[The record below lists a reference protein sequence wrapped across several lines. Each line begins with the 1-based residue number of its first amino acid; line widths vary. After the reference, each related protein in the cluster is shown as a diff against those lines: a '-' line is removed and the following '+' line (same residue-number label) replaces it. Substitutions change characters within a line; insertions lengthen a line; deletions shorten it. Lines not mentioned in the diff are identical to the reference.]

1 MSVDTSDPKPISAVS
16 AGQQVAIFK
25 RGDWWRTVVLSL
37 FWLGAIL
44 PMVMAF
50 FISFK
55 TLSQFARQ
63 PFILTSP
70 LHWEN
75 YDLAWQVVQQFI
87 LNSLIISSV
96 TVIGVLLCASLSA
109 YAFGILDFPGRHIL
123 FYMVLTLMMVPSA
136 LTLIPSF
143 VLVKDLRLLN
153 TYWAMIL
160 PWIASGQVF
169 AMFILR
175 TFFESLPKE
184 LFDAARIDGASEW
197 QSYWRIALPLSK
209 SMLGVAAILNILGTW
224 NNLIWP
230 FLTVTRQDLL
240 PLTPGLWTYQTANFT
255 RYGLMMAGILIGSI
269 PLVILFIFT
278 SRWFVAGLTSG
289 AIKV

>member
-1 MSVDTSDPKPISAVS
+1 MSAARTETRELYRRSRSE
-16 AGQQVAIFK
+16 QVGVFL
-25 RGDWWRTVVLSL
+25 RGDWWRIIVLGL
-37 FWLGAIL
+37 FLVGGIAPL
-44 PMVMAF
+44 VMAF
-50 FISFK
+50 LISLK
-55 TLSQFARQ
+55 TIPQFARQ
-63 PFILTSP
+63 PFALTFP

-75 YDLAWQVVQQFI
+75 YGFAFEIVLEFI
-87 LNSLIISSV
+87 RNSVIISGV
-96 TVIGVLLCASLSA
+96 TVVGVLLLASLSA
-109 YAFGILDFPGRHIL
+109 YAFGILEFPGRQVL
-123 FYMVLTLMMVPSA
+123 FYLVLSLMMVPSA
-136 LTLIPSF
+136 MTLIPSF
-143 VLVKDLRLLN
+143 VLVKDLGLMN

-197 QSYWRIALPLSK
+197 QGYWRIALPLSK

-230 FLTVTRQDLL
+230 YLTVQKQALL
-240 PLTPGLWTYQTANFT
+240 PLTPGLWAYQTEYFT
-255 RYGLMMAGILIGSI
+255 RYGLTMAGLLIGSI
-269 PLVILFIFT
+269 PLVLLFVFT

>member
-1 MSVDTSDPKPISAVS
+1 MSAARTETRELYRRSR
-16 AGQQVAIFK
+16 GEQVAVFL
-25 RGDWWRTVVLSL
+25 RGDWWRILLLGL
-37 FWLGAIL
+37 FLVGGIAPL
-44 PMVMAF
+44 VMAF
-50 FISFK
+50 LISLK
-55 TLSQFARQ
+55 TIPQFARQ
-63 PFILTSP
+63 PFALTFP

-75 YDLAWQVVQQFI
+75 YGFAFEIVLEFI
-87 LNSLIISSV
+87 KNSMIVSGV
-96 TVIGVLLCASLSA
+96 TVVGVLLLASLSA
-109 YAFGILDFPGRHIL
+109 YAFGILEFPARQVL
-123 FYMVLTLMMVPSA
+123 FYLVLSLMMVPSA
-136 LTLIPSF
+136 MTLIPSF
-143 VLVKDLRLLN
+143 VLVKDLGLMN

-197 QSYWRIALPLSK
+197 QGYWRIALPLSK

-230 FLTVTRQDLL
+230 YLTIQKQALL
-240 PLTPGLWTYQTANFT
+240 PLTPGLWAYQTEYFT
-255 RYGLMMAGILIGSI
+255 RYGLTMAGLLLGSI

>member
-1 MSVDTSDPKPISAVS
+1 MSAAVTGTREQYRRTRS
-16 AGQQVAIFK
+16 EQVGVFL
-25 RGDWWRTVVLSL
+25 RGDWWRIVILGL
-37 FWLGAIL
+37 FLVGGIAPL
-44 PMVMAF
+44 VMAF
-50 FISFK
+50 LISLK
-55 TLSQFARQ
+55 TIPQFARQ
-63 PFILTSP
+63 PFALTFP

-75 YDLAWQVVQQFI
+75 YGFAFEIVLEFI
-87 LNSLIISSV
+87 KNSMIISGV
-96 TVIGVLLCASLSA
+96 TVVGVLLLASLSA
-109 YAFGILDFPGRHIL
+109 YAFGILEFPGRQVL
-123 FYMVLTLMMVPSA
+123 FYLVLSLMMVPSA
-136 LTLIPSF
+136 MTLIPSF
-143 VLVKDLRLLN
+143 VLVKDLGLMN

-197 QSYWRIALPLSK
+197 QGYWRIALPLSK

-230 FLTVTRQDLL
+230 YLTVQKQALL
-240 PLTPGLWTYQTANFT
+240 PLTPGLWAYQTEYFT
-255 RYGLMMAGILIGSI
+255 RYGLTMAGLLIGSI
-269 PLVILFIFT
+269 PLVILFVFT

>member
-1 MSVDTSDPKPISAVS
+1 MSAATEMRLQYRRTRSE
-16 AGQQVAIFK
+16 QVGVFL
-25 RGDWWRTVVLSL
+25 RGDWWRIVLLGL
-37 FWLGAIL
+37 FLVGGIAPL
-44 PMVMAF
+44 VMAF
-50 FISFK
+50 LISLK
-55 TLSQFARQ
+55 TIPQFARQ
-63 PFILTSP
+63 PFALTFP

-75 YDLAWQVVQQFI
+75 YGFAFEIVLEF
-87 LNSLIISSV
+87 LKNSMIISGV
-96 TVIGVLLCASLSA
+96 TVVGVLLLASLSA
-109 YAFGILDFPGRHIL
+109 YAFGILEFPGRQVL
-123 FYMVLTLMMVPSA
+123 FYLVLSLMMVPSA
-136 LTLIPSF
+136 MTLIPSF
-143 VLVKDLRLLN
+143 VLVKDLGLMN

-197 QSYWRIALPLSK
+197 QGYWRIALPLSK

-230 FLTVTRQDLL
+230 YLTVQKQALL
-240 PLTPGLWTYQTANFT
+240 PLTPGLWAYQTEYFT
-255 RYGLMMAGILIGSI
+255 RYGLTMAGLLLGSI
-269 PLVILFIFT
+269 PLVILFVFT

>member
-1 MSVDTSDPKPISAVS
+1 MSA
-16 AGQQVAIFK
+16 AGTETRDLYRRSRSEQVGVFL
-25 RGDWWRTVVLSL
+25 RGDWWRIVLLGL
-37 FWLGAIL
+37 FLVGGIAPL
-44 PMVMAF
+44 VMAF
-50 FISFK
+50 LISLK
-55 TLSQFARQ
+55 TIPQFARQ
-63 PFILTSP
+63 PFALTFP

-75 YDLAWQVVQQFI
+75 YGFAFEIVLEFI
-87 LNSLIISSV
+87 RNSIIVSGV
-96 TVIGVLLCASLSA
+96 TVVGVLLLASLSA
-109 YAFGILDFPGRHIL
+109 YAFGILEFPGRQAL
-123 FYMVLTLMMVPSA
+123 FYLVLSLMMVPSA
-136 LTLIPSF
+136 MTLIPSF
-143 VLVKDLRLLN
+143 VLVKDLGLMN

-197 QSYWRIALPLSK
+197 QGYWRIALPLSK

-230 FLTVTRQDLL
+230 YLTIQRQTLL
-240 PLTPGLWTYQTANFT
+240 PLTPGLWAYQTEYFT
-255 RYGLMMAGILIGSI
+255 RYGLTMAGLLIGSV

>member
-1 MSVDTSDPKPISAVS
+1 MGAARTETRELYRRSRSE
-16 AGQQVAIFK
+16 QVGVFL
-25 RGDWWRTVVLSL
+25 RGDWWRIIVLGL
-37 FWLGAIL
+37 FLVGGMAPL
-44 PMVMAF
+44 VMAF
-50 FISFK
+50 LISLK
-55 TLSQFARQ
+55 TIPQFARQ
-63 PFILTSP
+63 PFALTFP

-75 YDLAWQVVQQFI
+75 YGFAFEIVLEFI
-87 LNSLIISSV
+87 RNSIIISGV
-96 TVIGVLLCASLSA
+96 TVIGVLLLASLSA
-109 YAFGILDFPGRHIL
+109 YAFGILEFPARQVL
-123 FYMVLTLMMVPSA
+123 FYMVLALMMVPSA
-136 LTLIPSF
+136 MTLIPSF
-143 VLVKDLRLLN
+143 VLVKDLGLIN

-197 QSYWRIALPLSK
+197 QGYWRIALPLSK

-230 FLTVTRQDLL
+230 YLTVQKQALL
-240 PLTPGLWTYQTANFT
+240 PLTPGLWAYQTEYFT
-255 RYGLMMAGILIGSI
+255 RYGLTMAGLLLGSI

>member
-1 MSVDTSDPKPISAVS
+1 MSLAGAETREGYTRTS
-16 AGQQVAIFK
+16 GQRVGVFL
-25 RGDWWRTVVLSL
+25 RGDWWRIVLLGL
-37 FWLGAIL
+37 FLVGGIAPL
-44 PMVMAF
+44 VMAF
-50 FISFK
+50 LISLK
-55 TLSQFARQ
+55 TIPQFARQ
-63 PFILTSP
+63 PFALTFP

-75 YDLAWQVVQQFI
+75 YGFAFEIVLEFI
-87 LNSLIISSV
+87 RNSMIVSGV
-96 TVIGVLLCASLSA
+96 TVVGVLLLASLSA
-109 YAFGILDFPGRHIL
+109 YAFGILEFPGRQVL
-123 FYMVLTLMMVPSA
+123 FYLVLSLMMVPSA
-136 LTLIPSF
+136 MTLIPSF
-143 VLVKDLRLLN
+143 VLVKDLGLMN

-160 PWIASGQVF
+160 PWMASGQVF

-197 QSYWRIALPLSK
+197 QGYWRIALPLSK

-230 FLTVTRQDLL
+230 YLTIQRQMLL
-240 PLTPGLWTYQTANFT
+240 PLTPGLWAYQTEYFT
-255 RYGLMMAGILIGSI
+255 RYGLTMAGLLLGSI

>member
-1 MSVDTSDPKPISAVS
+1 MSMAPAGSEPIPAKDT
-16 AGQQVAIFK
+16 GQQLASFL
-25 RGDWWRTVVLSL
+25 RSDWWRILVLGVFL
-37 FWLGAIL
+37 VGAITPL
-44 PMVMAF
+44 VMAF

-55 TLSQFARQ
+55 TIPQFARQ
-63 PFILTSP
+63 PFALTFP

-75 YDLAWQVVQQFI
+75 YGLAWQIVRQFI
-87 LNSLIISSV
+87 LNSLIVSGG
-96 TVIGVLLCASLSA
+96 TVIGVLLFASLAA
-109 YAFGILDFPGRHIL
+109 YAFGILDFPGRQIL
-123 FYMVLTLMMVPSA
+123 FYLMLALMMVPSA
-136 LTLIPSF
+136 MTLIPSF
-143 VLVKDLRLLN
+143 VLVRDLRLIN
-153 TYWAMIL
+153 TYWVMIL

-197 QSYWRIALPLSK
+197 QGYWRIALPLSK

-230 FLTVTRQDLL
+230 ALTITQQDLM
-240 PLTPGLWTYQTANFT
+240 PLTPGLWTYQTEYFT
-255 RYGLMMAGILIGSI
+255 RYGLTMAGLLIGSI
-269 PLVILFIFT
+269 PLIILFFFT

>member
-1 MSVDTSDPKPISAVS
+1 MSL
-16 AGQQVAIFK
+16 FR
-25 RGDWWRTVVLSL
+25 RGDWWRIAILGFFFV
-37 FWLGAIL
+37 GAIAPL
-44 PMVMAF
+44 VMAF
-50 FISFK
+50 LISLK
-55 TLSQFARQ
+55 TTPQFARQ
-63 PFILTSP
+63 PFALTFP
-70 LHWEN
+70 LHGEN
-75 YDLAWQVVQQFI
+75 YELAFEIVWQFI
-87 LNSLIISSV
+87 LNSLLVSGG
-96 TVIGVLLCASLSA
+96 TVIGVLLLASLSA
-109 YAFGILDFPGRHIL
+109 YAFGVLEFPGRQVL
-123 FYMVLTLMMVPSA
+123 FYLALALMMVPSA
-136 LTLIPSF
+136 MTLIPSF

-153 TYWAMIL
+153 THWAMIL

-169 AMFILR
+169 VMFIVR

-197 QSYWRIALPLSK
+197 QGYWRIALPLSK

-230 FLTVTRQDLL
+230 ALTIRQQDLM
-240 PLTPGLWTYQTANFT
+240 PLTQGLYAYQAEYFT
-255 RYGLMMAGILIGSI
+255 RYGLTMAGLLIGSI

>member
-1 MSVDTSDPKPISAVS
+1 MSAATEMRLQYRRTRSE
-16 AGQQVAIFK
+16 QVGVFL
-25 RGDWWRTVVLSL
+25 RGDWWRIVLLGL
-37 FWLGAIL
+37 FLVGGVAPL
-44 PMVMAF
+44 VMAF
-50 FISFK
+50 LISLK
-55 TLSQFARQ
+55 TIPQFARQ
-63 PFILTSP
+63 PFALTFP

-75 YDLAWQVVQQFI
+75 YGFAFEIVLEFI
-87 LNSLIISSV
+87 KNSMIISGV
-96 TVIGVLLCASLSA
+96 TVVGVLLLASLSA
-109 YAFGILDFPGRHIL
+109 YAFGILEFPARQVL
-123 FYMVLTLMMVPSA
+123 FYLVLSLMMVPSA
-136 LTLIPSF
+136 MTLIPSF
-143 VLVKDLRLLN
+143 VLVKDLGLMN

-197 QSYWRIALPLSK
+197 QGYWRIALPLSK

-230 FLTVTRQDLL
+230 YLTVQKQALL
-240 PLTPGLWTYQTANFT
+240 PLTPGLWAYQTEYFT
-255 RYGLMMAGILIGSI
+255 RYGLTMAGLLIGSI
-269 PLVILFIFT
+269 PLVILFVFT

>member
-1 MSVDTSDPKPISAVS
+1 MSAAVTGTREQYRRTRS
-16 AGQQVAIFK
+16 EQVGVFL
-25 RGDWWRTVVLSL
+25 RGDWWRIVLLGL
-37 FWLGAIL
+37 FLVGGIAPL
-44 PMVMAF
+44 VMAF
-50 FISFK
+50 LISLK
-55 TLSQFARQ
+55 TIPQFARQ
-63 PFILTSP
+63 PFALTFP

-75 YDLAWQVVQQFI
+75 YGFAFEIVLEF
-87 LNSLIISSV
+87 LKNSMIISGV
-96 TVIGVLLCASLSA
+96 TVVGVLLLASLSA
-109 YAFGILDFPGRHIL
+109 YAFGILEFPGRQVL
-123 FYMVLTLMMVPSA
+123 FYLVLSLMMVPSA
-136 LTLIPSF
+136 MTLIPSF
-143 VLVKDLRLLN
+143 VLVKDLGLMN

-197 QSYWRIALPLSK
+197 QGYWRIALPLSK

-230 FLTVTRQDLL
+230 YLTVQKQALL
-240 PLTPGLWTYQTANFT
+240 PLTPGLWAYQTEYFT
-255 RYGLMMAGILIGSI
+255 RYGLTMAGLLLGSI
-269 PLVILFIFT
+269 PLVILFVFT

>member
-1 MSVDTSDPKPISAVS
+1 VGV
-16 AGQQVAIFK
+16 FL
-25 RGDWWRTVVLSL
+25 RGDWWRIVLLGL
-37 FWLGAIL
+37 FLVGGIAPL
-44 PMVMAF
+44 VMAF
-50 FISFK
+50 LISLK
-55 TLSQFARQ
+55 TIPQFARQ
-63 PFILTSP
+63 PFALTFP

-75 YDLAWQVVQQFI
+75 YGFAFEIVLEFI
-87 LNSLIISSV
+87 KNSMIVSGV
-96 TVIGVLLCASLSA
+96 TVLGVLLLASLSA
-109 YAFGILDFPGRHIL
+109 YAFGILEFPGRQVL
-123 FYMVLTLMMVPSA
+123 FYLVLSLMMVPSA
-136 LTLIPSF
+136 MTLIPSF
-143 VLVKDLRLLN
+143 VLVKDLGLMN

-197 QSYWRIALPLSK
+197 QGYWRIALPLSK

-230 FLTVTRQDLL
+230 YLTIQKQALL
-240 PLTPGLWTYQTANFT
+240 PLTPGLWAYQTEYFT
-255 RYGLMMAGILIGSI
+255 RYGLTMAGLLIGSI

>member
-1 MSVDTSDPKPISAVS
+1 MSAATEMRLQYRRTRSE
-16 AGQQVAIFK
+16 QVGVFL
-25 RGDWWRTVVLSL
+25 RGDWWRIVLLGL
-37 FWLGAIL
+37 FLVGGIAPL
-44 PMVMAF
+44 VMAF
-50 FISFK
+50 LISLK
-55 TLSQFARQ
+55 TIPQFARQ
-63 PFILTSP
+63 PFALTFP

-75 YDLAWQVVQQFI
+75 YGFAFEIVLEFI
-87 LNSLIISSV
+87 KNSMIISGV
-96 TVIGVLLCASLSA
+96 TVVGVLLLASLSA
-109 YAFGILDFPGRHIL
+109 YAFGILEFPGRQVL
-123 FYMVLTLMMVPSA
+123 FYLVLSLMMVPSA
-136 LTLIPSF
+136 MTLIPSF
-143 VLVKDLRLLN
+143 VLVKDLGLMN

-197 QSYWRIALPLSK
+197 QGYWRIALPLSK

-230 FLTVTRQDLL
+230 YLTVQKQALL
-240 PLTPGLWTYQTANFT
+240 PLTPGLWAYQTEYFT
-255 RYGLMMAGILIGSI
+255 RYGLTMAGLLLGSI
-269 PLVILFIFT
+269 PLVILFVFT

>member
-1 MSVDTSDPKPISAVS
+1 MTVDTSDPKPILTVRTDRKLARFRRS
-16 AGQQVAIFK
+16 
-25 RGDWWRTVVLSL
+25 DWWRIVILGL
-37 FWLGAIL
+37 FWLGGIL

-50 FISFK
+50 VISFK

-63 PFILTSP
+63 PFVPTLP
-70 LHWEN
+70 MHWEN
-75 YDLAWQVVQQFI
+75 YGLAWEVVQKFI
-87 LNSLIISSV
+87 FNSIFVSSV

-109 YAFGILDFPGRHIL
+109 YAFAILEFPGRQPL
-123 FYMVLTLMMVPSA
+123 FYLVLALMMVPSA

-143 VLVKDLRLLN
+143 VLVKDLNLLN

-175 TFFESLPKE
+175 TFFESLPRE

-209 SMLGVAAILNILGTW
+209 SMLGVAAILNLLGTW

-230 FLTVTRQDLL
+230 ALTVNRQDLL

-255 RYGLMMAGILIGSI
+255 RYGLMMAGMLLGSI
-269 PLVILFIFT
+269 PLVLLFIFT

>member
-1 MSVDTSDPKPISAVS
+1 MSAARTETRELYRRSRSE
-16 AGQQVAIFK
+16 QVGVFL
-25 RGDWWRTVVLSL
+25 RGDWWRIVLLGL
-37 FWLGAIL
+37 FLVGGIAPL
-44 PMVMAF
+44 VMAF
-50 FISFK
+50 LISLK
-55 TLSQFARQ
+55 TIPQFARQ
-63 PFILTSP
+63 PFALTFP

-75 YDLAWQVVQQFI
+75 YGFAFEIVLEFI
-87 LNSLIISSV
+87 RNSIVISGV
-96 TVIGVLLCASLSA
+96 TVVGVLLLASLSA
-109 YAFGILDFPGRHIL
+109 YAFGILEFPGRQML
-123 FYMVLTLMMVPSA
+123 FYLVLSLMMVPSA
-136 LTLIPSF
+136 MTLIPSF
-143 VLVKDLRLLN
+143 VLVKDLGLMN

-197 QSYWRIALPLSK
+197 QGYWRIALPLSK

-230 FLTVTRQDLL
+230 YLTVQKQALL
-240 PLTPGLWTYQTANFT
+240 PLTPGLWAYQTEYFT
-255 RYGLMMAGILIGSI
+255 RYGLTMAGLLIGSI
-269 PLVILFIFT
+269 PLVILFVFT

>member
-1 MSVDTSDPKPISAVS
+1 MSAATEMRLQYRRTRSE
-16 AGQQVAIFK
+16 QVGVFL
-25 RGDWWRTVVLSL
+25 RGDWWRIVLLGL
-37 FWLGAIL
+37 FLVGGIAPL
-44 PMVMAF
+44 VMAF
-50 FISFK
+50 LISLK
-55 TLSQFARQ
+55 TIPQFARQ
-63 PFILTSP
+63 PFALTFP

-75 YDLAWQVVQQFI
+75 YGFAFEIVLEFI
-87 LNSLIISSV
+87 KNSMIISGV
-96 TVIGVLLCASLSA
+96 TVVGVLLLASLSA
-109 YAFGILDFPGRHIL
+109 YAFGILEFPGRQVL
-123 FYMVLTLMMVPSA
+123 FYLVLSLMMVPSA
-136 LTLIPSF
+136 MTLIPSF
-143 VLVKDLRLLN
+143 VLVKDLGLMN

-197 QSYWRIALPLSK
+197 QGYWRIALPLSK

-230 FLTVTRQDLL
+230 YLTVQKQALL
-240 PLTPGLWTYQTANFT
+240 PLTPGLWAYQTEYFT
-255 RYGLMMAGILIGSI
+255 RYGLTMAGLLIGSI
-269 PLVILFIFT
+269 PLVILFVFT

>member
-1 MSVDTSDPKPISAVS
+1 MSAAVTGTREQYRRTRS
-16 AGQQVAIFK
+16 EQVGVFL
-25 RGDWWRTVVLSL
+25 RGDWWRIVLLGL
-37 FWLGAIL
+37 FLVGGIAPL
-44 PMVMAF
+44 VMAF
-50 FISFK
+50 LISLK
-55 TLSQFARQ
+55 TIPQFARQ
-63 PFILTSP
+63 PFALTFP

-75 YDLAWQVVQQFI
+75 YGFAFEIVLEFI
-87 LNSLIISSV
+87 KNSMIISGV
-96 TVIGVLLCASLSA
+96 TVVGVLLLASLSA
-109 YAFGILDFPGRHIL
+109 YAFGILEFPGRQVL
-123 FYMVLTLMMVPSA
+123 FYLVLSLMMVPSA
-136 LTLIPSF
+136 MTLIPSF
-143 VLVKDLRLLN
+143 VLVKDLGLMN

-197 QSYWRIALPLSK
+197 QGYWRIALPLSK

-230 FLTVTRQDLL
+230 YLTVQKQALL
-240 PLTPGLWTYQTANFT
+240 PLTPGLWAYQTEYFT
-255 RYGLMMAGILIGSI
+255 RYGLTMAGLLLGSI
-269 PLVILFIFT
+269 PLVILFVFT

>member
-1 MSVDTSDPKPISAVS
+1 MSAVVTETR
-16 AGQQVAIFK
+16 GQYRRSRGEQVGLLL
-25 RGDWWRTVVLSL
+25 RGDWWRIVLLGL
-37 FWLGAIL
+37 FLVGGIAPL
-44 PMVMAF
+44 VMAF
-50 FISFK
+50 LISLK
-55 TLSQFARQ
+55 TIPQFARQ
-63 PFILTSP
+63 PFALTFP

-75 YDLAWQVVQQFI
+75 YGFAFEIVLEFI
-87 LNSLIISSV
+87 KNSMIVSGV
-96 TVIGVLLCASLSA
+96 TVLGVLLLASLSA
-109 YAFGILDFPGRHIL
+109 YAFGILEFPGRQVL
-123 FYMVLTLMMVPSA
+123 FYLVLSLMMVPSA
-136 LTLIPSF
+136 MTLIPSF
-143 VLVKDLRLLN
+143 VLVKDLGLMN

-197 QSYWRIALPLSK
+197 QGYWRIALPLSK

-230 FLTVTRQDLL
+230 YLTIQKQALL
-240 PLTPGLWTYQTANFT
+240 PLTPGLWAYQTEYFT
-255 RYGLMMAGILIGSI
+255 RYGLTMAGLLIGSI
-269 PLVILFIFT
+269 PLVLLFIFT

>member
-1 MSVDTSDPKPISAVS
+1 MSAAVTETREQYRRTRS
-16 AGQQVAIFK
+16 EQVGVFL
-25 RGDWWRTVVLSL
+25 RGDWWRIVLLGL
-37 FWLGAIL
+37 FLVGGVAPL
-44 PMVMAF
+44 VMAF
-50 FISFK
+50 LISLK
-55 TLSQFARQ
+55 TIPQFARQ
-63 PFILTSP
+63 PFALTFP

-75 YDLAWQVVQQFI
+75 YGFAFEIVLEFI
-87 LNSLIISSV
+87 KNSMIISGV
-96 TVIGVLLCASLSA
+96 TVVGVLLLASLSA
-109 YAFGILDFPGRHIL
+109 YAFGILEFPGRQVL
-123 FYMVLTLMMVPSA
+123 FYLVLSLMMVPSA
-136 LTLIPSF
+136 MTLIPSF
-143 VLVKDLRLLN
+143 VLVKDLGLMN

-197 QSYWRIALPLSK
+197 QGYWRIALPLSK

-230 FLTVTRQDLL
+230 YLTVQKQALL
-240 PLTPGLWTYQTANFT
+240 PLTPGLWAYQTEYFT
-255 RYGLMMAGILIGSI
+255 RYGLTMAGLLLGSI
-269 PLVILFIFT
+269 PLVILFVFT

>member
-1 MSVDTSDPKPISAVS
+1 MSA
-16 AGQQVAIFK
+16 AGTETRELYRRSRSEQVGVFL
-25 RGDWWRTVVLSL
+25 RGDWWRIIVLGL
-37 FWLGAIL
+37 FLVGGIAPL
-44 PMVMAF
+44 VMAF
-50 FISFK
+50 LISLK
-55 TLSQFARQ
+55 TIPQFARQ
-63 PFILTSP
+63 PFALTFP

-75 YDLAWQVVQQFI
+75 YGFAFEIVLEFI
-87 LNSLIISSV
+87 RNSIIVSGV
-96 TVIGVLLCASLSA
+96 TVVGVLLLASLSA
-109 YAFGILDFPGRHIL
+109 YAFGILEFPARQAL
-123 FYMVLTLMMVPSA
+123 FYLVLSLMMVPSA
-136 LTLIPSF
+136 MTLIPSF
-143 VLVKDLRLLN
+143 VLVKDLGLMN

-197 QSYWRIALPLSK
+197 QGYWRIALPLSK

-230 FLTVTRQDLL
+230 YLTIQRQTLL
-240 PLTPGLWTYQTANFT
+240 PLTPGLWAYQTEYFT
-255 RYGLMMAGILIGSI
+255 RYGLTMAGLLIGSI

>member
-1 MSVDTSDPKPISAVS
+1 MQQMQPLPSKPPGERVRNL
-16 AGQQVAIFK
+16 FF
-25 RGDWWRTVVLSL
+25 GDWWRIVILTVLCTL
-37 FWLGAIL
+37 TIAPLI
-44 PMVMAF
+44 MAF

-55 TLSQFARQ
+55 TIPQFARD
-63 PFILTSP
+63 PFILTFP

-75 YDLAWQVVQQFI
+75 YTLAWEIVQQFI
-87 LNSLIISSV
+87 FNSIIVSGT
-96 TVIGVLLCASLSA
+96 TVIGVLILASLSG
-109 YAFGILDFPGRHIL
+109 YAFAILDFPGKEIL
-123 FYMVLTLMMVPSA
+123 FYLVLALMMVPSA
-136 LTLIPSF
+136 MTLIPSF

-175 TFFESLPKE
+175 TYFQALPKE
-184 LFDAARIDGASEW
+184 LFDAARIDGATEW
-197 QSYWRIALPLSK
+197 QGYYYLALPMSK

-230 FLTVTRQDLL
+230 SLTVTKQSLL
-240 PLTPGLWTYQTANFT
+240 TLTPGLWTYQSEYFT
-255 RYGLMMAGILIGSI
+255 RYGFMMAGLLIGSI
-269 PLVILFIFT
+269 PIVILFLFT
-278 SRWFVAGLTSG
+278 SRWFVEGLTSG